1 MYFGHHYMELLS
13 SISTLNIKQDS
24 KIVVG
29 SFKKRKKMYLFRDF
43 KKISSDFYGGL
54 GRWIFSVSIPLVKN
68 PWMVSSCFGTI
79 SKGCMER
86 SYFPAQ
92 WSCVENTGI
101 LPWLCIWEVPPVTAH
116 IVSEFNYCIFIR
128 LKSESDLHT

>member
-1 MYFGHHYMELLS
+1 MELLS

-54 GRWIFSVSIPLVKN
+54 GR
-68 PWMVSSCFGTI
+68 
-79 SKGCMER
+79 
-86 SYFPAQ
+86 
-92 WSCVENTGI
+92 
-101 LPWLCIWEVPPVTAH
+101 
-116 IVSEFNYCIFIR
+116 
-128 LKSESDLHT
+128 